1 MNDASLII
9 VSQEVFLEADEG
21 QGEIPWPWGLSQAVC
36 VCVYVIVTQHDFFFP
51 FLFIFLIEGL
61 QGKAESGVLTRCG
74 DAKYSSL
81 YENLGAQSE
90 RIAVLQREVRYNEV
104 IMIEYSPF

>member
-36 VCVYVIVTQHDFFFP
+36 VCVYVIVTQHDFVAQLLGLST
-51 FLFIFLIEGL
+51 LFSCLNKRIME
-61 QGKAESGVLTRCG
+61 K
-74 DAKYSSL
+74 L
-81 YENLGAQSE
+81 YHLMPLMN
-90 RIAVLQREVRYNEV
+90 
-104 IMIEYSPF
+104 